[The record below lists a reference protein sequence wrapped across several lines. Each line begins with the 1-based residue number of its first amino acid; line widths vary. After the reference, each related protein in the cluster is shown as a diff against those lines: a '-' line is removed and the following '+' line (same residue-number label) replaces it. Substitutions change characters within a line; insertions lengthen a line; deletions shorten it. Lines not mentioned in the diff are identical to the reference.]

1 MINTKEKYGWMS
13 NEQANMMK
21 KEQHI
26 NKQYGGPYKI
36 YLNEKGEEVTVTA
49 VSYTKDHGCKFSDMI
64 FVGMVKEYVRS
75 EY

>member
-13 NEQANMMK
+13 NEQAK
-21 KEQHI
+21 VIKRRKHI

-36 YLNEKGEEVTVTA
+36 YLNEKGEEVKVTTI
-49 VSYTKDHGCKFSDMI
+49 SYTKDHGCNFSDMT
-64 FVGMVKEYVRS
+64 FVDMVKEYVRS

>member
-26 NKQYGGPYKI
+26 NKQYGGPYKFI
-36 YLNEKGEEVTVTA
+36 
-49 VSYTKDHGCKFSDMI
+49 
-64 FVGMVKEYVRS
+64 
-75 EY
+75 